1 MNVNIQEKLNEWLK
15 NEKLRRGVV
24 AAGIIAA
31 ALMVFT
37 NLAAPNSGEG
47 RETDFAVSEYCD
59 KTEGDLERMLANI
72 RGAGKTK
79 VLLTMENSVERVY
92 LSDSA
97 TKTKEVQPRVRGVLV
112 VCEGG
117 DDPVVAERVTE
128 AVCKSLGVS
137 TAKVCVTKL
146 SE

>member
-1 MNVNIQEKLNEWLK
+1 MKGNIQEKLNEWLK
-15 NEKLRRGVV
+15 NEKLRKGII

-31 ALMVFT
+31 ALMLLT
-37 NLAAPNSGEG
+37 NLAAPRTEEG
-47 RETDFAVSEYCD
+47 RDLSFAVNEYCD
-59 KTEGDLERMLANI
+59 KTENNLERMLGNV